1 MAKHHGPLLIDTNVI
16 LECHRVS
23 AWKALS
29 GGYILETVE
38 KCVEETQNGMQNRH
52 PETWINE
59 VDLKDTFQTIHA
71 VDDRRRAE
79 AVIFDPKIASLDAG
93 ERDLWSHAFDRRG
106 TWIICGPD
114 YATYEIAVRNR
125 MVERLICL
133 DRLLGDVGWSGH
145 TNVRKNFT
153 GRWHVDAISKFYS
166 F

>member
-79 AVIFDPKIASLDAG
+79 AVIFDQRSLALMPGKGIFGLMPSID
-93 ERDLWSHAFDRRG
+93 
-106 TWIICGPD
+106 
-114 YATYEIAVRNR
+114 EI
-125 MVERLICL
+125 
-133 DRLLGDVGWSGH
+133 LG
-145 TNVRKNFT
+145 
-153 GRWHVDAISKFYS
+153 S
-166 F
+166 FVAPTMQLTK